1 MTHRSPFGLFK
12 FWAELLGASRPVE
25 SKKPAIGIVYV
36 EGPIM
41 VGQAASPLLQ
51 ETVAASSL
59 IRRALDSAANDET
72 IKGVVLRVDSPG
84 GSALASEIILDATR
98 RVKAKKPFVVSMGDI
113 AGSGGYY
120 VACGSDTIFADEST
134 ITGSIGVVSGKLAM
148 AGLYDK
154 LGVTFKSYRRGQN
167 AGMLSAAD
175 AFTPAERL
183 KMRTWMDEIYGVF
196 KNHVTAIRGNRLK
209 KPIDDLAGGRVYTG
223 KQAMELGLVDRLGT
237 LSDAVKFVACEAKVS
252 DYDVRV
258 IPKPKSFLE
267 LLMEDGADNEPR
279 KGLDVMHGP
288 SLLELAQPYLRSI
301 DPSRAGLVR
310 MALGRLELI
319 QREGVVLMM
328 PELGLGR

>member
-1 MTHRSPFGLFK
+1 
-12 FWAELLGASRPVE
+12 
-25 SKKPAIGIVYV
+25 
-36 EGPIM
+36 
-41 VGQAASPLLQ
+41 
-51 ETVAASSL
+51 
-59 IRRALDSAANDET
+59 
-72 IKGVVLRVDSPG
+72 
-84 GSALASEIILDATR
+84 
-98 RVKAKKPFVVSMGDI
+98 
-113 AGSGGYY
+113 
-120 VACGSDTIFADEST
+120 
-134 ITGSIGVVSGKLAM
+134 
-148 AGLYDK
+148 
-154 LGVTFKSYRRGQN
+154 
-167 AGMLSAAD
+167 GMLTAAD
-175 AFTPAERL
+175 VFTPAERL

-223 KQAMELGLVDRLGT
+223 RQALDLGLVDRLGT

-279 KGLDVMHGP
+279 KGLDVIHGP
-288 SLLELAQPYLRSI
+288 NLLELAQPYLRSL
-301 DPSRAGLVR
+301 DLSRAGLVR